1 VLIGAALIVK
11 NEHERLG
18 RCLSSIRDVVDEI
31 VVVDTGSTDDTV
43 AIAES
48 FGAVV
53 LHRPW
58 DGDFAAAR
66 NYALDAVRAQTV
78 LYIDADEY
86 LEFGTRA
93 SLSTALNGPDDHV
106 AWRLSFTQRPGFTP
120 YMEYRLWLNRPDLR
134 FHGVIHESVVPAIDT
149 VCLTEGKTVGD
160 LDWRLQHD
168 GYEGDQSAKHA
179 RNLPLLHAQLVDTPD
194 RTYLWDHIGRIHDD
208 RGETDEARSA
218 YNKGLEI
225 IRRKGL
231 QDPSDCL
238 IYADLILSNAVTHR
252 PDAPLVAEAVGLL
265 PRNAVVRWSCA
276 LDALSRR
283 AWEEVISHV
292 DAVLDVPVEEMS
304 SQGLGMSA
312 KIAEEWAFHVRGM
325 ARFQLGAYADAA
337 QDFAKAEVSSPGAV
351 AYRAKRILAQA
362 RARVAA
368 APGVFRL

>member
-1 VLIGAALIVK
+1 VLISAALIVK
-11 NEHERLG
+11 NEQERLG

-31 VVVDTGSTDDTV
+31 VIVDTGSTDDTV

-58 DGDFAAAR
+58 DGNFSAAR
-66 NYALDAVRAQTV
+66 NCALDAVRAPTV

-93 SLSTALNGPDDHV
+93 AIETALNGPGDHV

-120 YMEYRLWLNRPDLR
+120 YMEYRVWRNRPDLR

-149 VCLTEGKTVGD
+149 VCLTEGKTVGI

-168 GYEGDQSAKHA
+168 GYEGDQSVKHA
-179 RNLPLLHAQLVDTPD
+179 RNLPLLQAQLVDSPD

-231 QDPSDCL
+231 QDPSDSL

-265 PRNAVVRWSCA
+265 PRNTVIRWSCA

-283 AWEEVISHV
+283 AWDEVITHI

-304 SQGLGMSA
+304 YQGLGMNA
-312 KIAEEWAFHVRGM
+312 KITSEWAYHVRGM
-325 ARFQLGAYADAA
+325 ARFQLGEYAAAA
-337 QDFAKAEVSSPGAV
+337 QDFATAEASSPGAI

-362 RARVAA
+362 RSRRWSSPSSAN
-368 APGVFRL
+368 

>member
-1 VLIGAALIVK
+1 MLIGAALIVK
-11 NEHERLG
+11 NEQERLS
-18 RCLSSIRDVVDEI
+18 RCLSSIRHVVDEI
-31 VVVDTGSTDDTV
+31 VVVDTGSSDDTV

-58 DGDFAAAR
+58 DGDFSAAR
-66 NYALDAVRAQTV
+66 NYALDAVRARTV

-93 SLSTALNGPDDHV
+93 GIKTALNGPGDHV

-120 YMEYRLWLNRPDLR
+120 YLEYRVWLNRPDLR
-134 FHGVIHESVVPAIDT
+134 FRGVIHESVVPAIDT
-149 VCLTEGKTVGD
+149 VCRTEGKTVGI
-160 LDWRLQHD
+160 LDWGLQHD

-179 RNLPLLHAQLVDTPD
+179 RNLPLLHAQLADSPD

-208 RGETDEARSA
+208 RGETDKARSA

-231 QDPSDCL
+231 QDPSDSL
-238 IYADLILSNAVTHR
+238 IYADLILSNAMANR

-265 PRNAVVRWSCA
+265 PRNTMVRWSCA

-283 AWEEVISHV
+283 AWDEVITHI
-292 DAVLDVPVEEMS
+292 DAVLEVPVEEMS
-304 SQGLGMSA
+304 YQGLGMNA
-312 KIAEEWAFHVRGM
+312 KITSEWAYHVRGM
-325 ARFQLGAYADAA
+325 ARFQLGEFDASA
-337 QDFAKAEVSSPGAV
+337 QDFATAEASSPETI

-362 RARVAA
+362 RGRV
-368 APGVFRL
+368 PGEHP